1 MAFAGTLTAD
11 TAAERIKFIF
21 TDGTK
26 GDMTRA
32 EIHLHLLTH
41 SQNHL
46 SFIASLLAEA
56 GLPAPP
62 MLLTTLLTSLHKV

>member
-1 MAFAGTLTAD
+1 LTAA
-11 TAAERIKFIF
+11 TAAERIEFIF

-32 EIHLHLLTH
+32 EILLHLLTH

-46 SFIASLLAEA
+46 SFIASLLAGA
-56 GLPAPP
+56 GLPPPP
-62 MLLTTLLTSLHKV
+62 MLLTTLLTRLHEG